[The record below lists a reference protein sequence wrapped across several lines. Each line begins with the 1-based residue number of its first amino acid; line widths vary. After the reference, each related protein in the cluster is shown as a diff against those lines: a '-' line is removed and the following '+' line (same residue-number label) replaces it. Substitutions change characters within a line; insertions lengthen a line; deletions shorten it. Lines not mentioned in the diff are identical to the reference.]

1 MHLKKLDDIKK
12 DLEIKK
18 QKKFRLIDMRQEEIV
33 ARANNNKRHAHI
45 FKDYEKMLEVQR
57 DNNSLLRRIEGI
69 S

>member
-1 MHLKKLDDIKK
+1 
-12 DLEIKK
+12 
-18 QKKFRLIDMRQEEIV
+18 MRQEEIV

-69 S
+69 SQRCNTQKVSVTTLIFYSCI